1 MSSKMGKRYAKDYS
15 DEELR
20 KRAGEFEIVVTIPV
34 NVEVKADHRVLD
46 LGEVEGYLKRAKRIG
61 LQDCGCRVDKGNCD
75 APRDVCI
82 SIDPSDDYFIKNARY
97 RSRECTLAEALD
109 ALRRSHEAG
118 LVHMAYTMKGDDRAT
133 VICSCCPCCCHT
145 LGGLL
150 RFGIATDVLTSRFV
164 AEEDYEKCLR
174 CGRCVDR
181 CVFGARSLNAGELVF
196 DSSRCF
202 GCGLC
207 VSTCPAGAIT
217 LKHRT

>member
-1 MSSKMGKRYAKDYS
+1 MGKRYSNDYS
-15 DEELR
+15 EEELR
-20 KRAGEFEIVVTIPV
+20 RRAGEFENVVTIPV

-46 LGEVEGYLKRAKRIG
+46 LGEVEGYLKKAKRIG
-61 LQDCGCRVDKGNCD
+61 LQDCECRLKKGNCN

-82 SIDPSDDYFIKNARY
+82 SIDPSDDYLSRNARY
-97 RSRECTLAEALD
+97 RPRLCTLKEALD

-118 LVHMAYTMKGDDRAT
+118 LVHMAYTMRGDDRAT

-150 RFGIATDVLTSRFV
+150 RFGIASKVLTSKFV
-164 AEEDYEKCLR
+164 AEENYDKCLS

-181 CVFGARSLNAGELVF
+181 CVFGARSLEASGLVF

-217 LKHRT
+217 LKHRA